1 MIQGQWNSW
10 WKIKSVNLY
19 LCVFFELTCVLLFG
33 WHLRSSLFT
42 HSETPKTPKISVEC
56 YINLS
61 MVDNL
66 QNKKKK
72 QFKSVPCQPRFIV
85 HLAQQTIQGWIKRS
99 KCVHIGGQILIAPS
113 FCSACS
119 LLKIHVHI
127 KMITIMKY
135 QTTTGSSWITNVTA
149 SWCTASHRS
158 MCMKL
163 EMKLLISVLVCSLAC
178 VSTDNT
184 YHSCQVKDKRLCKFL
199 VTIILSY
206 LWVAAI
212 IHVFQKLRTA
222 HHVNHWIVPSYF
234 DH

>member
-1 MIQGQWNSW
+1 MCFLWTYMCVVVRLTPQIQSVYSFWNTENTKDLCW
-10 WKIKSVNLY
+10 MLY
-19 LCVFFELTCVLLFG
+19 Q
-33 WHLRSSLFT
+33 SLNGRQAT
-42 HSETPKTPKISVEC
+42 KQE
-56 YINLS
+56 
-61 MVDNL
+61 
-66 QNKKKK
+66 KKK

-158 MCMKL
+158 MSMKL

-184 YHSCQVKDKRLCKFL
+184 YHSC
-199 VTIILSY
+199 
-206 LWVAAI
+206 
-212 IHVFQKLRTA
+212 
-222 HHVNHWIVPSYF
+222 
-234 DH
+234 

>member
-1 MIQGQWNSW
+1 MFSLDLHVCCCSVDTSDPVCLLILKHRKHQRSLLNAISISQWST
-10 WKIKSVNLY
+10 SY
-19 LCVFFELTCVLLFG
+19 
-33 WHLRSSLFT
+33 
-42 HSETPKTPKISVEC
+42 KTG
-56 YINLS
+56 
-61 MVDNL
+61 
-66 QNKKKK
+66 KKK

-158 MCMKL
+158 MSMKL

-184 YHSCQVKDKRLCKFL
+184 YHSC
-199 VTIILSY
+199 
-206 LWVAAI
+206 
-212 IHVFQKLRTA
+212 
-222 HHVNHWIVPSYF
+222 
-234 DH
+234 